1 MNMYVQHAAAKP
13 AADLLHETHWD
24 VLVVGA
30 GPAGATA
37 AGLLAQE
44 GLRTLVLE
52 KDEFP
57 RFHIGESLLPMSLPV
72 IEKLGVPPAE
82 DTFVYKQGAE
92 FLCERTGRHRQFVF
106 TETLPGCGRHAW
118 HVDRAR
124 FDQALCYAAVRNGAV
139 VRHGET
145 VVDAGVD
152 ADGSAAFLRTRTH
165 TYRGRYLIDAS
176 GQSRLLARRA
186 EAAVPYDQ
194 FGRCSV
200 FTHYEDIGDAAW
212 DELGPGKNIRIVLA
226 PGGWGWIIPLPGKR
240 LSVGLVGRTK
250 ITDVE
255 LERDL
260 LQGPLVTRLTQGARR
275 LETRVIGNFS
285 YRNQLPSG
293 SRFCCLGDA
302 ACFLDPVF
310 SSGVTLAMV
319 GAQKVVDLLAPALR
333 EGREADGELLREHEV
348 SMDRAF
354 RTFAGLIDRFYNSH
368 FAETIVLGPPSDN
381 LDMRRGIMSV
391 LAGDVWRSGNVF
403 QDMLLNARRYDSRKP
418 TATAGAPSDSHG

>member
-1 MNMYVQHAAAKP
+1 MNTHGKQGPAPHAEAP
-13 AADLLHETHWD
+13 HHETHWD

-37 AGLLAQE
+37 AGLFAQQ

-72 IEKLGVPPAE
+72 IEKLGVPPDE

-92 FLCERTGRHRQFVF
+92 FLCERTGRNRQFVF

-124 FDQALCYAAVRNGAV
+124 FDRALRDAAVRNGATV
-139 VRHGET
+139 QHGET

-152 ADGSAAFLRTRTH
+152 GDEAFLRTRTH
-165 TYRGRYLIDAS
+165 TYRGRYLVDAS

-200 FTHYEDIGDAAW
+200 FTHYENIGDAAW

-240 LSVGLVGRTK
+240 LSIGLVGRTK

-260 LQGPLVTRLTQGARR
+260 LQGPLVTRLTQGAKR

-293 SRFCCLGDA
+293 KRFCCLGDA

-319 GAQKVVDLLAPALR
+319 GAQKVVDLIAPALR
-333 EGREADGELLREHEV
+333 EGREADAELLREHETG
-348 SMDRAF
+348 MDRAF

-368 FAETIVLGPPSDN
+368 FAETIFLGPPSDN
-381 LDMRRGIMSV
+381 VDMRRGIMSV

-418 TATAGAPSDSHG
+418 TATAGSPNDAS

>member
-1 MNMYVQHAAAKP
+1 V
-13 AADLLHETHWD
+13 
-24 VLVVGA
+24 
-30 GPAGATA
+30 AT
-37 AGLLAQE
+37 
-44 GLRTLVLE
+44 
-52 KDEFP
+52 
-57 RFHIGESLLPMSLPV
+57 V
-72 IEKLGVPPAE
+72 I
-82 DTFVYKQGAE
+82 
-92 FLCERTGRHRQFVF
+92 
-106 TETLPGCGRHAW
+106 
-118 HVDRAR
+118 
-124 FDQALCYAAVRNGAV
+124 
-139 VRHGET
+139 
-145 VVDAGVD
+145 
-152 ADGSAAFLRTRTH
+152 
-165 TYRGRYLIDAS
+165 
-176 GQSRLLARRA
+176 
-186 EAAVPYDQ
+186 
-194 FGRCSV
+194 
-200 FTHYEDIGDAAW
+200 
-212 DELGPGKNIRIVLA
+212 
-226 PGGWGWIIPLPGKR
+226 
-240 LSVGLVGRTK
+240 SVGLVGRTK

-319 GAQKVVDLLAPALR
+319 GAQKVVDLVAPALR

-368 FAETIVLGPPSDN
+368 FAETIFLGPPSDN